1 MTAEEK
7 KDLVQFLDLAS
18 DYLRGGYRQFREAF
32 TGDGGPERASPELPA
47 PPDSPPPIPDSP
59 ERIAAEIAV
68 CTGCSLAAARTL
80 AVPGEGVPS
89 PLVLVVGEGPGA
101 NEDAGG
107 RPFVGEAGQYLDRML
122 AAVALSRERNC
133 FIANT
138 VKCRPPGNR
147 DPLPEETAS
156 CLPYLIRQIECLNP
170 LLILCAGKVAA
181 NRLLGFDGTESIGR
195 LRGRFYPYGGIEGH
209 PESRRDRIIP
219 LLCTYHPSAVLRD
232 QSLRAPVWADLK
244 LLRAKLSELDE
255 AYAAESAA
263 GAAGGA

>member
-7 KDLVQFLDLAS
+7 KDLAQFFDLAS
-18 DYLRGGYRQFREAF
+18 DYLRDGYRRFREAF
-32 TGDGGPERASPELPA
+32 AGDPENAAPVPPPDFPESA
-47 PPDSPPPIPDSP
+47 PPASSPDSP

-68 CTGCSLAAARTL
+68 CTGCSLAAARTR
-80 AVPGEGVPS
+80 AVPGEGVRP

-101 NEDAGG
+101 DEDASG
-107 RPFVGEAGQYLDRML
+107 RPFVGAAGQYLDRML
-122 AAVALSRERNC
+122 ASVGLSRERNC

-156 CLPYLIRQIECLNP
+156 CLPYLIRQIECLRP
-170 LLILCAGKVAA
+170 PVILCAGKVAA

-195 LRGRFYPYGGIEGH
+195 LRGRFHPYGGIEGY

-232 QSLRAPVWADLK
+232 QSLRAPVWEDLK

-255 AYAAESAA
+255 TYAA
-263 GAAGGA
+263 GAAGRE